1 MLLLHYYCC
10 SERNEDS
17 LAKIEVIV
25 TGGCGCL
32 GREIVHQLLATS
44 KYRVHCLDL
53 FIPPVSKR
61 ISSVASYIQT
71 DIANYSDI
79 SRALQ
84 GIEVVFHTAGLMPV
98 TVLST
103 TKAMERVN
111 TTGTRNVVKACKEC
125 GVKRLIH
132 TSSCTVL
139 MSKDRSLNILNMDES
154 CPLPKDPMNA
164 YVRTKG
170 EVELA
175 VREAHGDKLQTCA
188 LRLGGL
194 IGGMDNVAT
203 QNMMSNDPVVLGKG
217 WQVMSWT
224 TVSSAAHVHLLVER
238 YLAEGP
244 ASSNVFNV
252 ISTNS
257 KYADIVSS
265 FSLQNM
271 GKPPKVIPVWL
282 VKIMGLFN
290 EGTFWLTGLIP
301 LGPRVSLSSS
311 EFITPFICSAKL
323 AEEELG
329 WVERRTLD
337 EIVTDCLKQYHSQK
351 L

>member
-1 MLLLHYYCC
+1 M
-10 SERNEDS
+10 
-17 LAKIEVIV
+17 AKIEVIV

-32 GREIVHQLLATS
+32 GHEIVHQLLATG
-44 KYRVHCLDL
+44 KYSVHCLDL

-71 DIANYSDI
+71 DIANYSDV
-79 SRALQ
+79 SRTLQ

-98 TVLST
+98 TVLNT

-139 MSKDRSLNILNMDES
+139 MSKDRSLDILNMDES

-170 EVELA
+170 EAELA

-194 IGGMDNVAT
+194 IGGMDNAAT
-203 QNMMSNDPVVLGKG
+203 QNMMSKDPVLLGKG

-224 TVSSAAHVHLLVER
+224 AVSSAAHVHLLVER
-238 YLAEGP
+238 YLAKGP
-244 ASSNVFNV
+244 ASSNNVFNV

-257 KYADIVSS
+257 KYADVVSS
-265 FSLQNM
+265 LSLQNV
-271 GKPPKVIPVWL
+271 GKPPKVIPMWL
-282 VKIMGLFN
+282 AKIMGLFN

-301 LGPRVSLSSS
+301 LDPTVCLSSQ
-311 EFITPFICSAKL
+311 EFITPFIYSTKL
-323 AEEELG
+323 AVEELG

-337 EIVTDCLKQYHSQK
+337 EIITECIKQYHSQK